1 MDRYEAQECPHIKR
15 KRAGDESLDYCEL
28 TEKVS
33 GRIHPCELV
42 SGDKCEEWEDIKK
55 EWEDE

>member
-1 MDRYEAQECPHIKR
+1 MMDKCPHIRHKS
-15 KRAGDESLDYCEL
+15 AGDESLDYCEL

-42 SGDKCEEWEDIKK
+42 SGDKCEIWEEIQK
-55 EWEDE
+55 EWAEELE